1 MEQNGQKG
9 YYVFNGHGDVV
20 QMRSAS
26 GEQVYRKQYDAFGLE
41 MTNYNETNQF
51 VNPFGYAGEYTD
63 VESGNIYLRARYYN
77 PNTGRFMSED
87 PAKDGTNWY
96 AYAGNNPVLYVD
108 PTGLKPGDSFKTLD
122 EAAIDAGN
130 YYLEKTYQN
139 DEEMCGLFYQ
149 KADGTYTYQDA
160 KNTSPNKKDAF
171 YISWTK
177 APLAVIHTHVYRDV
191 DDPNN
196 QFSYPGWTSG
206 DNGNS
211 DTNLWIAIIYHY
223 IWLHLLVN

>member
-1 MEQNGQKG
+1 M
-9 YYVFNGHGDVV
+9 
-20 QMRSAS
+20 
-26 GEQVYRKQYDAFGLE
+26 
-41 MTNYNETNQF
+41 
-51 VNPFGYAGEYTD
+51 
-63 VESGNIYLRARYYN
+63 
-77 PNTGRFMSED
+77 
-87 PAKDGTNWY
+87 
-96 AYAGNNPVLYVD
+96 LYVD

-149 KADGTYTYQDA
+149 KADGTYTYQDV

-211 DTNLWIAIIYHY
+211 DTNFADSNNIPLYLATPIGELKLYTPNSGNTSGKVISDQLVVDPKYTAYNQIKNTLIWGLLDKQFPAIDKMDIVKAKVKHPDS
-223 IWLHLLVN
+223 LFEMLKELGVVK